1 MRVMMYFYGE
11 PDDEDGYFLNGLP
24 ALSVIVVWF
33 MFTVGLEQSMGATIA
48 NKVLNL
54 RPAPKSDVRSVLTFG
69 QSLKRDLLDMI
80 DLWGLGGIYSIILIK
95 NTEYNQRLGDLWAM
109 TVVIDTSDPEQ
120 GLQHH

>member
-1 MRVMMYFYGE
+1 
-11 PDDEDGYFLNGLP
+11 
-24 ALSVIVVWF
+24 
-33 MFTVGLEQSMGATIA
+33 MGATIA

-54 RPAPKSDVRSVLTFG
+54 ILAPKSDVRSVLTFG

-95 NTEYNQRLGDLWAM
+95 NTEYNQRLGDLWAKI
-109 TVVIDTSDPEQ
+109 VVIDTSDPEQ